1 MLIYTIIPA
10 RGGSKSI
17 PRKNIIDLNGSPL
30 IKYSIDYSLKSKYID
45 RTIVSTDD
53 KEISEIAKSFGAEV
67 PFIRPSIYSK
77 DLSQDFEVLNHAM
90 IQCQKVYN
98 EIADIFVLLRP
109 TSPLRPEGLIEKG
122 VQALIKNPD
131 ATSVRAVARTKQHPY
146 RQWIFSDKYIESF
159 VKTKSSIEE
168 PYNLPRQIL
177 PDVYF
182 QTGDIEIVKKETL
195 LSGSVS
201 GNKILPITI
210 ESDHVLDIDDINDL
224 ECAHERLNINEK

>member
-17 PRKNIIDLNGSPL
+17 PRKNIRELNGAPL

-53 KEISEIAKSFGAEV
+53 EEIAEIARDCGAEV
-67 PFIRPSIYSK
+67 PFIRPSIHAE
-77 DLSQDFEVLNHAM
+77 DLTQDFSVLNHAM
-90 IQCQKVYN
+90 LQCQKVYN
-98 EIADIFVLLRP
+98 EIADVFVLLRP
-109 TSPLRPEGLIEKG
+109 TSPLRPEGLIETSIDI
-122 VQALIKNPD
+122 LIKNPS
-131 ATSVRAVARTKQHPY
+131 ATSVRAVAKTKQHPY
-146 RQWIFSDKYIESF
+146 RQWVFSEKYMESF
-159 VKTKSSIEE
+159 VKMTSDIEE

-182 QTGDIEIVKKETL
+182 QTGDIEVVKKETL

-201 GNKILPITI
+201 GNKILPIII
-210 ESDHVLDIDDINDL
+210 EADHVLDIDNLNDL
-224 ECAHERLNINEK
+224 EDAHNRLNLNEK

>member
-17 PRKNIIDLNGSPL
+17 PRKNIIELNGVPL

-53 KEISEIAKSFGAEV
+53 KEIAEIARGFGAEV
-67 PFIRPSIYSK
+67 PFIRPSAYAE
-77 DLSQDFEVLNHAM
+77 DLTQDFAVLNHAM
-90 IQCQKVYN
+90 IQCQKLYN
-98 EIADIFVLLRP
+98 ETADVFILLRP

-122 VQALIKNPD
+122 IDALIKNPST
-131 ATSVRAVARTKQHPY
+131 TSVRAVAKTKQHPY
-146 RQWIFSDKYIESF
+146 RQWVFLGEHMESF
-159 VKTKSSIEE
+159 VKTTNCVKE

-182 QTGDIEIVKKETL
+182 QTGDIEIVRKETL

-201 GNKILPITI
+201 GNKIMPIIIDT
-210 ESDHVLDIDDINDL
+210 DYVLDIDNLNDL
-224 ECAHERLNINEK
+224 EDAHNRLNLNEK